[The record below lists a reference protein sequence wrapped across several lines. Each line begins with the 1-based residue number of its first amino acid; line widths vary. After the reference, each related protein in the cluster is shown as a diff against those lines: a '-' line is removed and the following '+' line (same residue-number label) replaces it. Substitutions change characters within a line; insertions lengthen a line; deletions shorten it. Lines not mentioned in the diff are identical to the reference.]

1 MTIIESDHKKQLETV
16 WLQYID
22 KMPES
27 LKGEILNFQKGTE
40 MTSLS
45 LDEQDALIKE
55 RDTLK
60 NEFEKFEKF
69 SNARENKSALKLT
82 DLEVYK
88 QYLEEKIKTYL
99 KHDT

>member
-1 MTIIESDHKKQLETV
+1 
-16 WLQYID
+16 
-22 KMPES
+22 
-27 LKGEILNFQKGTE
+27 

-69 SNARENKSALKLT
+69 SNARENKTALELTKLE
-82 DLEVYK
+82 LYK

>member
-27 LKGEILNFQKGTE
+27 LKGEILNFQNKTE
-40 MTSLS
+40 MTSMS
-45 LDEQDALIKE
+45 LDEQDTLTKE

-60 NEFEKFEKF
+60 NKFKEFEKF
-69 SNARENKSALKLT
+69 SNARENKSAKNVTELEVKIN
-82 DLEVYK
+82 DLED
-88 QYLEEKIKTYL
+88 KIKKYSD
-99 KHDT
+99 HDA